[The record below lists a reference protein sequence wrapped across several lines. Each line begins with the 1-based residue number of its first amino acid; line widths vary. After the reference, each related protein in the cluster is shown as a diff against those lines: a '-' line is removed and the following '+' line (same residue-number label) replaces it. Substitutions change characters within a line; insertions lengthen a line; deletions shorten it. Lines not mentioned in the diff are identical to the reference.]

1 MEKTIEIS
9 KMVSMNHTKTQC
21 SPKEL
26 FESFTDEQRVMFRD
40 AYLSLTGMSYSTF
53 YYKVRNNSFRPLEEK
68 AFYDVLSNYPL
79 S

>member
-1 MEKTIEIS
+1 MKKTIEIS

-26 FESFTDEQRVMFRD
+26 FESSTDEQRVMFRD